1 MTALDELVQ
10 ELRDMIEGL
19 ETIGQGLLAMD
30 STLLQIGMRIV
41 SIKGTESSEIPKLDR
56 LNARRLEALSAGDSL
71 NEKLNLM
78 LAVIEGI
85 GE

>member
-56 LNARRLEALSAGDSL
+56 LNARRLEALAAGDSL